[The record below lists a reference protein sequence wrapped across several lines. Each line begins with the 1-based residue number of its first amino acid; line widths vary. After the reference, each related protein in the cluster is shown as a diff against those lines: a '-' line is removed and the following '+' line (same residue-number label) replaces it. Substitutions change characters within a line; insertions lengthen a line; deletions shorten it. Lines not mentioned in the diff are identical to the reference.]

1 MRKHLWLALAAV
13 AASPAVGQMQGG
25 GAHSMS
31 AIPDTALP
39 DPSGADI
46 DRAMRNIGSQDGG
59 AAAPTAEQRAQLLAY
74 QENLRIRRQQAEQYA
89 AAAKSGV
96 ALPPDA
102 AETLRHEL
110 EADIEQWRAE
120 YRVSHKEWQAMR
132 DRWLVD
138 PNSLSALQWAQQR
151 VDWWAARDAWVAD
164 HRR

>member
-1 MRKHLWLALAAV
+1 MRKHLWLAIAAF
-13 AASPAVGQMQGG
+13 AAAPAFGQMQGG
-25 GAHSMS
+25 AQSMS

-46 DRAMRNIGSQDGG
+46 DRAVRNIDSPTAG

-89 AAAKSGV
+89 AAAKNGV
-96 ALPPDA
+96 PLPADA

-110 EADIEQWRAE
+110 DADIEQWRAE
-120 YRVSHKEWQAMR
+120 YRVGRKEGQAMR

-138 PNSLSALQWAQQR
+138 RDSLTAVQWAQQR
-151 VDWWAARDAWVAD
+151 VDWWAAREAWVAAH
-164 HRR
+164 HR